1 MPLTPADVHN
11 VAFSK
16 PPIGKRGY
24 NEDEVDQFLDLIEDT
39 LAQLQEENED
49 LRSKVSE
56 LEKSGGKVAA
66 APVATPAP
74 AVDTAAIEKKAAADA
89 EAKVRA
95 EFEKKLAD
103 AEAANK
109 KLQDEANKARQEA
122 QAAKEEAKKAASSKP
137 AAAAAAPAAAAAAAG
152 AGAGAAGVATADT
165 HMQAAR
171 VLGLAQEMSDRLTS
185 EARAESKSMLDEARA
200 AAEKTI
206 NDANS
211 ASAATLSEAR
221 AKADKMT
228 ADADQKAKA
237 MIADAT
243 QRSEKMIADATT
255 QSQTQLKQAED
266 KANALQADAEKKH
279 TEIMAT
285 VKQQQSVLEGRISEL
300 RTFEREYRT
309 RMKTLLET
317 QLEELV
323 SRGPAAPAGNPDQQ

>member
-24 NEDEVDQFLDLIEDT
+24 NEDEVDQFLDLVEDT
-39 LAQLQEENED
+39 LAQLQEEND
-49 LRSKVSE
+49 VLRQKVDTLEKGGARPSSGMAAAE
-56 LEKSGGKVAA
+56 LE
-66 APVATPAP
+66 
-74 AVDTAAIEKKAAADA
+74 
-89 EAKVRA
+89 AKIRA
-95 EFEKKLAD
+95 EFQKQLAD

-109 KLQDEANKARQEA
+109 KLQSEVNQARQEA
-122 QAAKEEAKKAASSKP
+122 QAAREEAKNAASGAAVASP
-137 AAAAAAPAAAAAAAG
+137 AAD
-152 AGAGAAGVATADT
+152 GVANADT

-206 NDANS
+206 NDANNT
-211 ASAATLSEAR
+211 SAATLSEAR
-221 AKADKMT
+221 AKAVKMT
-228 ADADQKAKA
+228 TEADQKAKA

-243 QRSEKMIADATT
+243 QRSERMIAEATA
-255 QSQTQLKQAED
+255 QSAAQVKQAED

-285 VKQQQSVLEGRISEL
+285 VKQQQTVLEGRIAEL

-323 SRGPAAPAGNPDQQ
+323 SRGPAAPNGLPDQG